1 MTQEVGNET
10 FLEEAIRLAAAEKKE
25 LEAAE
30 KCNHGY
36 SPRSYKEH
44 KRCCLFAREYLDA
57 LYDDNPNNFVHAVE
71 AAKEKIF
78 PGAWKDEKKLGL
90 TKSKFLHIGTD
101 AILDGD
107 IGMARVFASFANHL
121 EQWIDLKVYR
131 SAFMDPAKSDEL
143 FNADERSY
151 RKSIPCSCLDQKY
164 KEVKSIKKI
173 GICCNIN
180 CSLPHRKVQ
189 RSAMLSCT

>member
-90 TKSKFLHIGTD
+90 TKSKFLHIKVHPTSRTCQQLSACQVEATSQVILPQQRIID
-101 AILDGD
+101 A
-107 IGMARVFASFANHL
+107 SNHICEL
-121 EQWIDLKVYR
+121 QCYIV
-131 SAFMDPAKSDEL
+131 KSM
-143 FNADERSY
+143 SV
-151 RKSIPCSCLDQKY
+151 SIPTADKTL
-164 KEVKSIKKI
+164 
-173 GICCNIN
+173 
-180 CSLPHRKVQ
+180 
-189 RSAMLSCT
+189 A